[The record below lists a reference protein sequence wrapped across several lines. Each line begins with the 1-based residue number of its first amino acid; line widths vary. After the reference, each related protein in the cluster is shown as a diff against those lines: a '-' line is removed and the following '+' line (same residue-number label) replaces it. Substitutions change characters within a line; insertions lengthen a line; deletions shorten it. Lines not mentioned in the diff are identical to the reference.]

1 MGQFLGREPYFFA
14 GMESRINL
22 EQDERYISNFLFLL
36 LFSLFAHRFVSK
48 ARSKETT
55 RFYDYDYRIVEEVRD
70 RIKIIFR
77 SYGALNE

>member
-14 GMESRINL
+14 GMESRTNL

-36 LFSLFAHRFVSK
+36 LFSLFAHRFV
-48 ARSKETT
+48 SKETT